1 MTSGTALAAQRQCG
15 EGPQREQGLGRARQR
30 IGPWLPDC
38 LRRHHARTGDVAALA
53 RLPCPVTP
61 GQPVPVGWP
70 GQAGASLGPAGQQR
84 LALPGLGRPPLREAL
99 GNARSQR

>member
-1 MTSGTALAAQRQCG
+1 MTSGTALA
-15 EGPQREQGLGRARQR
+15 RAA
-30 IGPWLPDC
+30 GT
-38 LRRHHARTGDVAALA
+38 ARSASRGWGALA
-53 RLPCPVTP
+53 GGSGRGFLIACAVTMLALVTSRRWPAPPPCPVTP

-70 GQAGASLGPAGQQR
+70 GQAGAALGPAGQQR